1 MTYCGRME
9 DDGWSPWL
17 AVMLYILIWLVSARL
32 PVPSVHR
39 VGGRRDAESSSPGRG
54 GNGARAAVQVECS
67 PNQNH
72 IFSWDNTHPSKASP
86 CTALPM
92 PSLPRP
98 SPATSLPTSITSI
111 SPSTQAHGGPAGC
124 FHSNSSSM
132 NGSFS
137 QPTKLGIKAF
147 PMQHHLNWV
156 LALDL
161 YLGHD
166 LEIHMELCQ
175 VTCPL
180 TPCTTKQ
187 GNRHC
192 IC

>member
-1 MTYCGRME
+1 
-9 DDGWSPWL
+9 
-17 AVMLYILIWLVSARL
+17 MLYILIWLVSARL

-39 VGGRRDAESSSPGRG
+39 VGGRRDAASSSPGRA
-54 GNGARAAVQVECS
+54 GNGARAAMQVECS
-67 PNQNH
+67 PKQNH
-72 IFSWDNTHPSKASP
+72 IFSWDNTHPSKASL

-111 SPSTQAHGGPAGC
+111 SPSTQAQGGPAGC
-124 FHSNSSSM
+124 FHSNPSSM

-147 PMQHHLNWV
+147 PTQHHLNWV

-180 TPCTTKQ
+180 TPCTTNQ
-187 GNRHC
+187 GNKLC